1 MTIKK
6 CDRCGSIEEPI
17 KNVKVAGYQLY
28 IDDVKHLKNVD
39 LCGNCIGKVKA
50 IMFEK
55 VGDE

>member
-6 CDRCGSIEEPI
+6 CDRCGAIEDGI
-17 KNVKVAGYQLY
+17 KEIKIAGYQLH
-28 IDDVKHLKNVD
+28 IDDVKHLEKVD
-39 LCGNCIGKVKA
+39 LCESCYNKVKA